1 MKWID
6 EKMKLLGVTNNT
18 KYKIAFHLDSLSM
31 ISVHTKKYGVIEVR
45 NVFPRTCSIKKRRD
59 KHLHMLIDLVVSRK
73 CQRSNIIKK

>member
-1 MKWID
+1 VIWSATSMKWID

-45 NVFPRTCSIKKRRD
+45 IFFKHWSSKKKER
-59 KHLHMLIDLVVSRK
+59 
-73 CQRSNIIKK
+73 

>member
-1 MKWID
+1 VIWSATSMKWID

-45 NVFPRTCSIKKRRD
+45 NVFTHTCSVKKGE
-59 KHLHMLIDLVVSRK
+59 I
-73 CQRSNIIKK
+73 NI

>member
-1 MKWID
+1 MIWSATSMKWID

-45 NVFPRTCSIKKRRD
+45 IFF
-59 KHLHMLIDLVVSRK
+59 KHLFS
-73 CQRSNIIKK
+73 